1 MNGQNSVAK
10 APKVSTRRRR
20 ILFWR
25 RRKDAPLVSVLRLAG
40 VIGRV
45 GPVRGGS
52 ITLAS
57 MEKAIDRAF
66 APKRLAAVA
75 LSVNSP
81 GGSPVQSALIARRIR
96 DRADERGVP
105 VLAFA
110 EDVAASGGYWLACA
124 GDEIFAD
131 ENSIVGSIGVIA
143 AGFGFSDLI
152 ARHGVERR
160 VHTAGERK
168 GMLDPFRPEDPE
180 EVERLRA
187 VQRDMHE
194 SFVSHVR
201 ARRGRRLREEEDVLF
216 SGEFW
221 TGRKAIELG
230 LVDGLGDLRGVL
242 RDRFGERV
250 RIRPVAVRRGLRRRL
265 GLGVLDGRRR
275 WKWTPVRSVRK
286 SWPRSTSGPCG
297 SATDCRRP
305 RDSLTARS
313 AKRQM
318 EPCWGSAFPSSWF
331 SVR

>member
-1 MNGQNSVAK
+1 MNGANPVAEARK
-10 APKVSTRRRR
+10 DAPRRRR
-20 ILFWR
+20 VLPWR

-40 VIGRV
+40 IIGRV
-45 GPVRGGS
+45 GPVRGGNIS
-52 ITLAS
+52 LAN

-96 DRADERGVP
+96 ARAEERGVP

-124 GDEIFAD
+124 ADEIFAD

-143 AGFGFSDLI
+143 AGFGFVDLI

-160 VHTAGERK
+160 VHTAGARK
-168 GMLDPFRPEDPE
+168 GMLDPFRPENPE

-201 ARRGRRLREEEDVLF
+201 ERRGRRLRAEDDVLF

-221 TGRKAIELG
+221 SGRKAIELG

-242 RDRFGERV
+242 RDRFGAGV

-265 GLGVLDGRRR
+265 GLGVLDPAPTIGIDAGAMGAEILAALDEWAM
-275 WKWTPVRSVRK
+275 WKRY
-286 SWPRSTSGPCG
+286 G
-297 SATDCRRP
+297 
-305 RDSLTARS
+305 L
-313 AKRQM
+313 
-318 EPCWGSAFPSSWF
+318 
-331 SVR
+331 